1 MLGACSPRTITQQ
14 NTGSRAQAAVLLCC
28 HCPEGHGARAETQLT
43 AQRAAYLDHFHHLGG
58 DDVLLYHVL
67 DQLLQDQLLRQHHP
81 VLLQRFLVTALHAA
95 RPQHPTWVPHE
106 GPPRAGAA
114 PHAAEE
120 ASSTRP
126 DGPCRGAARS
136 PSHRRIPRPR
146 SARAP
151 AFPRSRQRA
160 RRGPRDSNG
169 TESRRLRMRPP
180 AGPLPLAV
188 RVRGLARP
196 HGPARACWPQRGK
209 GCGKIGPR
217 GTGSQSAWW
226 GQRSPSRSKIGL
238 MEGVAAEVKAKGLIS
253 VE

>member
-106 GPPRAGAA
+106 GPPRAGPA

-146 SARAP
+146 SARALP
-151 AFPRSRQRA
+151 PSRAPGSERA
-160 RRGPRDSNG
+160 AGPEIQTAPSHG
-169 TESRRLRMRPP
+169 ACACARPP
-180 AGPLPLAV
+180 GPCPSPCACAGWRALTGR
-188 RVRGLARP
+188 RVRAGRSAGRAVVKLAPGERAP
-196 HGPARACWPQRGK
+196 RAPGGGREARVGA
-209 GCGKIGPR
+209 
-217 GTGSQSAWW
+217 
-226 GQRSPSRSKIGL
+226 RSG
-238 MEGVAAEVKAKGLIS
+238 
-253 VE
+253 